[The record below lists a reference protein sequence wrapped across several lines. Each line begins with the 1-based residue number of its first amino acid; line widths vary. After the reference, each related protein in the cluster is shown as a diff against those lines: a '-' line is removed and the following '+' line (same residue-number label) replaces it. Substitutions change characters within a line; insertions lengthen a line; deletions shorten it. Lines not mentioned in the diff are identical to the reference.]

1 MDLGLQGRKAIVTGG
16 SRGIGRAIAAALLGE
31 GASVAICARNAEAL
45 EAERKAL
52 AGSAS
57 GTVFAY
63 ATDIGEADGIRGF
76 VRESV
81 KALGGLDIFVH
92 NASGMAVPG
101 EEGWG
106 ANLAVDILAAV
117 RGVEEAMPALE
128 ASDAGSI
135 VLIASISGM
144 EAFGFVGDQNVREG
158 IGGPYSYG
166 PMKAALI
173 SYGNELA
180 QALAPKGSASTRC
193 HRGRLSSR
201 MASGAR
207 CGATPARPMTAWWI
221 PYRAGAWAG
230 WRRWA
235 GSLRSSP
242 ARRPAGSRRRTS
254 WWTGASSRRT
264 TRRERAAAAGRP
276 APAARGP
283 GRAPVAAGSRGRPP

>member
-180 QALAPKGSASTRC
+180 QALAPKGIRVNAVSPGSIEFEDGFWGEMRRDARATYDGVVDTVPS
-193 HRGRLSSR
+193 GRLGR
-201 MASGAR
+201 VEEVGRVVAFVA
-207 CGATPARPMTAWWI
+207 
-221 PYRAGAWAG
+221 
-230 WRRWA
+230 
-235 GSLRSSP
+235 SP
-242 ARRPAGSRRRTS
+242 AAS
-254 WWTGASSRRT
+254 WITAENILVDGGQFKANH
-264 TRRERAAAAGRP
+264 
-276 APAARGP
+276 
-283 GRAPVAAGSRGRPP
+283 